1 MSEQPGRWPGASF
14 YMPAEA
20 SLFHGGKKKTWCL
33 LLHAQAS
40 ISIYLGMTVLIY
52 VNPCDVART
61 FCLGPYSMDMTI
73 FAPAAEAAGGGGQ
86 AGAEA
91 GAYTRPPLSST

>member
-1 MSEQPGRWPGASF
+1 
-14 YMPAEA
+14 
-20 SLFHGGKKKTWCL
+20 
-33 LLHAQAS
+33 
-40 ISIYLGMTVLIY
+40 MTVLIY